1 MPLNPLRPRLRNH
14 SNAVAKIDLVIPAG
28 DEIEVSEDVAA
39 QLAVQRAPFS
49 EVTADPEPEPETGD
63 PEPAK
68 PTPAAKKAPAKKA
81 TPKAGD

>member
-14 SNAVAKIDLVIPAG
+14 SNGVAKIDLVIPAG

-49 EVTADPEPEPETGD
+49 EVTPEPEPETGD

-68 PTPAAKKAPAKKA
+68 PKGAAKKAPATKKA